1 MTRSSRT
8 RRDTPQAPAKRGI
21 AARIVRGTGTTF
33 IVFGLLILYFVVYEL
48 VGTSLQTHAHQR
60 ALRTQFAELLDE
72 PQGKSAAGFVPK
84 PVAGSGKATVNGIA
98 ELIIQK
104 IGVDDIV
111 VEGVSLYDLAYGPG
125 HYSDSA
131 PIGAANGTTAIAGH
145 RTGWGSPFIRL
156 DELGA
161 GDTIILKTAQG
172 TYTYRVTRGNVVVEP
187 SDYWVIKGD
196 PNSTAKGK
204 LTLTTCTPKYTSRH
218 RLIVWADL
226 ISVAPRES

>member
-1 MTRSSRT
+1 VSRS
-8 RRDTPQAPAKRGI
+8 RRETSPAPAKAHL
-21 AARIVRGTGTTF
+21 AARIVRGTGTTL
-33 IVFGLLILYFVVYEL
+33 IVFGLVVLYFVLYEL

-60 ALRTQFAELLDE
+60 ALRTQFAQLLDE
-72 PQGKSAAGFVPK
+72 PNKTAAGFVPK
-84 PVAGSGKATVNGIA
+84 PVTGSGKATVNGIA
-98 ELIIQK
+98 EIIIPK

-125 HYSDSA
+125 HYPDSA
-131 PIGAANGTTAIAGH
+131 PIGAQNGTAAIAGH

-156 DELGA
+156 DELTT
-161 GDTIILKTAQG
+161 GDTITLKTAQG
-172 TYTYRVTRGNVVVEP
+172 TYTYRVTRGDFVVEP

-196 PNSTAKGK
+196 PKSSAKGK

-226 ISVAPRES
+226 VGVVPRVS